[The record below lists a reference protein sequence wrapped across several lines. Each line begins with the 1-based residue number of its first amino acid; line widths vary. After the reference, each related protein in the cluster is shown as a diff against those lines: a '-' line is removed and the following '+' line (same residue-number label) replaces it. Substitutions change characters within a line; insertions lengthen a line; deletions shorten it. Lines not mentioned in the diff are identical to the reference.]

1 MKTWTIGDIHGSAK
15 ALKQVIERS
24 GADIKKDKFI
34 VLGDVTDGWSEVAES
49 IEILMTITIENLVYI
64 TGNHDLWV
72 REFLNL
78 ETISPNI
85 ILPKY
90 RSWIIQGGQATIDSY
105 ERNPELLDKHLEF
118 LNNSSPYHI
127 DNNRLFVHGGYLPH
141 IPIEEQEEFDLAWD
155 RWFWMATLEGGID
168 EEKNY
173 QNYDEIYIGHTPT
186 IKFGESSKYQKPLNY
201 GNVWNMD
208 TGATYTGKLSIMNI
222 DTKEV
227 FQSDIVKYLYPN
239 EKGRN

>member
-34 VLGDVTDGWSEVAES
+34 ILGDVTDGWSEVAES
-49 IEILMTITIENLVYI
+49 IEILMTIENLVYI

-72 REFLNL
+72 RRFLNIDSSDL
-78 ETISPNI
+78 KH
-85 ILPKY
+85 ILSVY

-105 ERNPELLDKHLEF
+105 KRNPELVDKHLEF

-141 IPIEEQEEFDLAWD
+141 IPIEEQEEVDLAWD
-155 RWFWMATLEGGID
+155 RWFWMATLEGRIS

-173 QNYDEIYIGHTPT
+173 HTYDEIYIGHTPT
-186 IKFGESSKYQKPLNY
+186 IRLGKKSKYTKPVNY
-201 GNVWNMD
+201 GKVWNMD
-208 TGATYTGKLSIMNI
+208 TGATYTGRLSIMDI

-227 FQSDIVKYLYPN
+227 FQSDIVKDLYPN

>member
-1 MKTWTIGDIHGSAK
+1 MKKWTIGDIHGSAK

-64 TGNHDLWV
+64 TGNHDLWT

-78 ETISPNI
+78 ETISTN

-90 RSWIIQGGQATIDSY
+90 RSWITQGGQATIDSY
-105 ERNPELLDKHLEF
+105 KKNPELLNKHLEF
-118 LNNSSPYHI
+118 LNNSTPYYI
-127 DNNRLFVHGGYLPH
+127 DNNRLFVHGGLIPN
-141 IPIEEQEEFDLAWD
+141 IPIEEQEEIDLAWD
-155 RWFWMATLEGGID
+155 RWFWMATLEGRID
-168 EEKNY
+168 KERNY
-173 QNYDEIYIGHTPT
+173 QIYDEIYIGHTPT
-186 IKFGESSKYQKPLNY
+186 IKFGKSSKYQKPLNY
-201 GNVWNMD
+201 GKVWNMD
-208 TGATYTGKLSIMNI
+208 TGATYTGKLSIMDI

-227 FQSDIVKYLYPN
+227 FQSDIVKDLYPN